1 LLLAQL
7 TQWKSTLESETI
19 KHNETVKKLNET
31 EENNLTLE
39 QQLIIKNNDMDK
51 IKNLCKEKNDKN
63 RVLLFDLNK
72 VKRENSESYRRLE
85 NEYNKSKKDYELIKR
100 ELSQAETLCVNL
112 QSQLKQTKQ
121 NKRISES
128 LISTSEAS
136 NVKQNKYN
144 DEKLI
149 PAITNPLVFSACSM
163 NSILQTCE

>member
-100 ELSQAETLCVNL
+100 VCIKVCIKSRNKPKNE
-112 QSQLKQTKQ
+112 QL
-121 NKRISES
+121 RRE
-128 LISTSEAS
+128 
-136 NVKQNKYN
+136 
-144 DEKLI
+144 
-149 PAITNPLVFSACSM
+149 LVFY
-163 NSILQTCE
+163 